1 MVNQAGENINLV
13 LLLLAAT
20 LTLGVLFGASGR
32 AFAQGE
38 ASLPEPLLQEN
49 FDEIPDGGLPAGW
62 KVVEG
67 EWKVEGGRLI
77 GKSRS
82 SGIQGRILFG
92 DPNWTDYEFSADVT
106 FIAANEETRWTALIY
121 RAPATGAYPYYIFTV
136 RNNMTA
142 YNGTEVARRATN
154 GGWEV
159 MATRP
164 APKRIPN
171 GETFNL
177 RVQVIGSSVRYFFNG
192 EQIHE
197 MIGIVQNPKGVVG
210 LHVNGATVAFDNIV
224 VRPLSPDQAPSLVQQ
239 AGIVPP
245 ARTTKTAAWANSAPF
260 VVAHRG
266 ASKEAP
272 ENTLAAFLRGIEL
285 NADLLECDVY
295 LSADGVPVILH
306 DSTVNRTTNGSGSIT
321 SLTLEQIKQF
331 DAGSWKGAQFAGERI
346 PTLEELLELAKEKA
360 QVLIEIKQ
368 AGQATMAATV
378 AAIRKT
384 GMTNNVVI
392 QSFNPESVKQA
403 SQLAPD
409 IPRALLMNDPGIRDA
424 AVAGAFIVK
433 QVLESG
439 ANAVS
444 IQYSTVTPE
453 LVRYLHSRGIAVFV
467 WTVDDRYNLQRMI
480 TAGVDAIITN
490 DPATAWQV
498 IASQ

>member
-1 MVNQAGENINLV
+1 MVNQAGANVV
-13 LLLLAAT
+13 LLLLTA
-20 LTLGVLFGASGR
+20 TLGVLFGASGR

-38 ASLPEPLLQEN
+38 ALPQEPLLQEN
-49 FDEIPDGGLPAGW
+49 FDQIPDGGLPAGW

-77 GKSRS
+77 GKSPS
-82 SGIQGRILFG
+82 SGVQGRIVFG
-92 DPNWTDYEFSADVT
+92 DPSWTDYEFSADVT
-106 FIAANEETRWTALIY
+106 FIAANEETRWTALMY
-121 RAPATGAYPYYIFTV
+121 RTPATGAYPYYLFTV

-142 YNGTEVARRATN
+142 YNGTEVARRGTS

-171 GETFNL
+171 GQTFNL
-177 RVQVIGSSVRYFFNG
+177 RVQVIDSSVRYFFNG

-197 MIGIVQNPKGVVG
+197 MIGIVQNPKGLVG
-210 LHVNGATVAFDNIV
+210 LHVNGSTVAFDNIV
-224 VRPLSPDQAPSLVQQ
+224 VRPLSRDEAPGLVQQ
-239 AGIVPP
+239 AGVVPP
-245 ARTTKTAAWANSAPF
+245 ARTTKTAALANSVPF

-272 ENTLAAFLRGIEL
+272 ENTLAAFRRAIEL

-295 LSADGVPVILH
+295 LSADGVPVLLH
-306 DSTVNRTTNGSGSIT
+306 DGTLNRTTNGSGSIT
-321 SLTLEQIKQF
+321 SLTLEQIKQL
-331 DAGSWKGAQFAGERI
+331 DAGSWKGADFAGEKI
-346 PTLEELLELAKEKA
+346 PTLEELLELAKGKA

-368 AGQATMAATV
+368 AGQATVAATV

-392 QSFNPESVKQA
+392 QSFNPESVKLA
-403 SQLAPD
+403 AQLAPD
-409 IPRALLMNDPGIRDA
+409 IPRALLLNDPGIRNA

-444 IQYSTVTPE
+444 IHYAAITPE

-467 WTVDDRYNLQRMI
+467 WTVDDRYYLQRMI

-490 DPATAWQV
+490 DPATAWQA